1 MVLGAWVAMDRRANV
16 LPSPRAWVIAFS
28 TTGGRMVLEFYSSQ
42 PFVLVLNYSQ
52 PYLCLD
58 AS

>member
-1 MVLGAWVAMDRRANV
+1 MFGTWVATDRRANFP
-16 LPSPRAWVIAFS
+16 PSPTAWVIAFS
-28 TTGGRMVLEFYSSQ
+28 TTGGRMVLESYSPQ

-52 PYLCLD
+52 PYFCLN